1 MAVVRTVLGDVA
13 PEELGLCNAH
23 DHLFIRSALMPPGQE
38 LDDYDAAVQEATLYA
53 EAGGQ
58 TVIQWTPY
66 GLGRRADLLPKLSQT
81 TGVTLVAATGLHRAE
96 HYAELPDKDLAEL
109 FVRELTAGIGDSQV
123 RAGLIKIAS
132 GFHGLD
138 KHTSWV
144 LDAAAEAQKATGAP
158 IGIHHE
164 LGTGA
169 DAVLDRLEGHG
180 VPPDRIVLGH
190 LNRFPDHQVHQE
202 LAARGAFLAFDGPS
216 RANHATDLR
225 MVDCLAALVE
235 TGYADHLLLGGD
247 TTSARARLAT
257 GEGPGMPYLL
267 TNLRPR
273 LTRRLGKDVVE
284 QIFVTNPA
292 RAFGTDWK

>member
-1 MAVVRTVLGDVA
+1 MTVVRTVLGDLA
-13 PEELGLCNAH
+13 PEELGVCNAH

-38 LDDYDAAVQEATLYA
+38 LDDYDAAVQEATLFA
-53 EAGGQ
+53 NAGGQ
-58 TVIQWTPY
+58 TVIQWTPH
-66 GLGRRADLLPKLSQT
+66 GLGRRVDLLPKVSRE
-81 TGVTLVAATGLHRAE
+81 TGLRLVAATGLHRAE
-96 HYAELPDKDLAEL
+96 HYAELPSVDLAEL
-109 FVRELTAGIGDSQV
+109 FVRELTDGIGDSQV
-123 RAGLIKIAS
+123 RAGMIKIAS

-138 KHTSWV
+138 QHTARV
-144 LDAAAEAQKATGAP
+144 LDAAAEAQRATGAP

-169 DAVLDRLEGHG
+169 DVVLDRLEGHG
-180 VPPDRIVLGH
+180 VAPDRIVLGH

-216 RANHATDLR
+216 RANHATDWR
-225 MVDCLAALVE
+225 MVDCVAALAE
-235 TGYADHLLLGGD
+235 TGYADRLLLGGD

-273 LTRRLGKDVVE
+273 LARRLGEDVVE
-284 QIFVTNPA
+284 QIFVANPA
-292 RAFGTDWK
+292 RAFATDWK

>member
-1 MAVVRTVLGDVA
+1 MAVVRTVLGDVEA
-13 PEELGLCNAH
+13 EELGVCNAH
-23 DHLFIRSALMPPGQE
+23 DHLFFRSVMLPGQE
-38 LDDYDAAVQEATLYA
+38 LDDYDAAVQEARLYA
-53 EAGGQ
+53 EAGGR
-58 TVIQWTPY
+58 TIVQWTPH
-66 GLGRRADLLPKLSQT
+66 GLGRRAGLLPRLSQESD
-81 TGVTLVAATGLHRAE
+81 VKVIAATGLHRAE
-96 HYAELPDKDLAEL
+96 HYAELPEQDLAEL
-109 FVRELTAGIGDSQV
+109 FVQELTEGIGDSQV
-123 RAGLIKIAS
+123 RAGMIKIAS

-144 LDAAAEAQKATGAP
+144 LDAAAEAQRATGAP

-169 DAVLDRLEGHG
+169 GVVLDRLEEHG
-180 VPPDRIVLGH
+180 VAPDRIVLGH

-216 RANHATDLR
+216 RTNHATDWR

-235 TGYADHLLLGGD
+235 AGYADQLLLGGD
-247 TTSARARLAT
+247 TTTARARLAT

-273 LTRRLGKDVVE
+273 LTRRLGEDVVE

-292 RAFGTDWK
+292 RAFATDWK

>member
-1 MAVVRTVLGDVA
+1 MDAARAG
-13 PEELGLCNAH
+13 
-23 DHLFIRSALMPPGQE
+23 PPG
-38 LDDYDAAVQEATLYA
+38 
-53 EAGGQ
+53 G
-58 TVIQWTPY
+58 
-66 GLGRRADLLPKLSQT
+66 LLPKVSEE
-81 TGVTLVAATGLHRAE
+81 TGVKLVAATGLHRAE
-96 HYAELPDKDLAEL
+96 HYAELPTEDLAEL
-109 FVRELTAGIGDSQV
+109 FVRELTEGIGDSQV

-138 KHTSWV
+138 EHTSWV
-144 LDAAAEAQKATGAP
+144 LDAAAEAQRATGAP

-190 LNRFPDHQVHQE
+190 LNRFPDHQVHQVHQE

-216 RANHATDLR
+216 RGNHATDWR

-247 TTSARARLAT
+247 TTTARARLAT

-273 LTRRLGKDVVE
+273 LTRRLGEDVVG

-292 RAFGTDWK
+292 RAFATDWK

>member
-13 PEELGLCNAH
+13 PEELGVCNAH
-23 DHLFIRSALMPPGQE
+23 DHLFFRSVMLPGHE

-53 EAGGQ
+53 EAGGR
-58 TVIQWTPY
+58 TIVQWTPH
-66 GLGRRADLLPKLSQT
+66 GLGRRADLLPRLSQE
-81 TGVTLVAATGLHRAE
+81 TGVKVVAATGLHRAE
-96 HYAELPDKDLAEL
+96 HYAEVPDVDLAEL
-109 FVRELTAGIGDSQV
+109 FVRELTEGIGDSEV
-123 RAGLIKIAS
+123 RAGMIKIAG

-138 KHTSWV
+138 QHTTRV
-144 LDAAAEAQKATGAP
+144 LDAAAEAQRATGAP

-180 VPPDRIVLGH
+180 VAPDRIVLGH

-216 RANHATDLR
+216 RANHATDWR

-235 TGYADHLLLGGD
+235 AGYAEQLLLGGD
-247 TTSARARLAT
+247 TTTARARLAT

-273 LTRRLGKDVVE
+273 LTRRISEDAIG

-292 RAFGTDWK
+292 RAFAADWK

>member
-13 PEELGLCNAH
+13 PEELGVCNAH
-23 DHLFIRSALMPPGQE
+23 DHLFIRSAVMPPGQE
-38 LDDYDAAVQEATLYA
+38 LDDYDGALQEATLYA
-53 EAGGQ
+53 EAGGRA
-58 TVIQWTPY
+58 VIQWTPY
-66 GLGRRADLLPKLSQT
+66 GLGRRVDLLPKLSRE
-81 TGVTLVAATGLHRAE
+81 TGVQLVAATGMHRAE
-96 HYAELPDKDLAEL
+96 HYGEVPELDLAEL
-109 FVRELTAGIGDSQV
+109 FVRELTEGIDNSQV
-123 RAGLIKIAS
+123 RAGMIKIAS

-138 KHTSWV
+138 KHTAWV
-144 LDAAAEAQKATGAP
+144 LDAAAEAQLATGAP

-169 DAVLDRLEGHG
+169 DVVLDRLEGHG
-180 VPPDRIVLGH
+180 VAPDRIVLGH
-190 LNRFPDHQVHQE
+190 LNRFPDHQIHQE

-216 RANHATDLR
+216 RANSATDWR
-225 MVDCLAALVE
+225 MVDCLAALAE
-235 TGYADHLLLGGD
+235 TGYADRLLLGGD

-273 LTRRLGKDVVE
+273 LTRRLGAEVVE

-292 RAFGTDWK
+292 RAFATDWK